1 MTLED
6 AVELLDLSD
15 DRFVFSRDA
24 ASGRGQV
31 LYRRY
36 DGHYGLITAAA

>member
-1 MTLED
+1 MALED
-6 AVELLDLSD
+6 AVELLDLSE
-15 DRFVFSRDA
+15 DRFVFYGDT

-36 DGHYGLITAAA
+36 DGHYGLITAAD